1 MVSISCN
8 PTSVWTNGFNASFI
22 IKNDS
27 NINYGSNWNISC
39 SSSGF
44 SITWCDFMK
53 ITPSGDKIILTPQ
66 NYVNPLNANSIL
78 NGNFGG
84 TGIIPK
90 IFTFNSGSV
99 VPVLPITP
107 VPITPVTPVNPV
119 VPITPVKPVV
129 PITPVNPV
137 VPVSPVIPIPIS
149 GVNKQR
155 RVVYLGYWLSDSD
168 VPRIVSDLKNANV
181 THALLTFIT
190 HPDNKKSLT
199 TSASMIESFKSLT
212 TENQKLLTTSS
223 FKLGVSIC
231 GALQVQV
238 PYSLTFCNPDC
249 YYYNNPQKYAQDI
262 FNLVKG
268 TGLENFFDL
277 DIEHINDKFSETAT
291 FLGEVCKELKR
302 LNPRCEISHAPQ
314 PPYFWSSFG
323 NVYDLIYKNYKQ
335 YFDFF
340 NIQYYNNN
348 LCNNFK
354 EIFIKSYE
362 NVAPQTSILELINR
376 GLEPSYLVVGKT
388 IENESNSDNGY
399 IPLQEMSNIVKTAF
413 NTPSLSGWC
422 KTGGLMIWYYNTQN
436 QSENNKQ
443 LLNYFKTSQF

>member
-8 PTSVWTNGFNASFI
+8 PTSVWTNGFNALFI

-39 SSSGF
+39 PSSGF

-53 ITPSGDKIILTPQ
+53 IAVSGDKIILTPQ

-99 VPVLPITP
+99 VPIPVPITPVVPVVPVVPVTPITP
-107 VPITPVTPVNPV
+107 VPITPVPVTPI
-119 VPITPVKPVV
+119 VP
-129 PITPVNPV
+129 
-137 VPVSPVIPIPIS
+137 SS

-190 HPDNKKSLT
+190 HPDNKKPLT
-199 TSASMIESFKSLT
+199 TSGSMIEAFKSLT
-212 TENQKLLTTSS
+212 PANQKLLTTSS

-238 PYSLTFCNPDC
+238 PYSLTFCKSEC
-249 YYYNNPQKYAQDI
+249 YYFNNPQKYAQDI
-262 FNLVKG
+262 FNFVKG
-268 TGLENFFDL
+268 TGLENYVDL
-277 DIEHINDKFSETAT
+277 DIEHINDKFEETAT
-291 FLGEVCKELKR
+291 FIGEVCKELKR
-302 LNPRCEISHAPQ
+302 LNSRCEISQANQ
-314 PPYFWSSFG
+314 QPYFCSSFG

-335 YFDFF
+335 YFDWL
-340 NIQYYNNN
+340 NMQIYNNGPS
-348 LCNNFK
+348 NNF
-354 EIFIKSYE
+354 EQIFVKSHE
-362 NVAPQTSILELINR
+362 GFAPNTSVLELINR
-376 GLEPSYLVVGKT
+376 GLDVSYLVIGKT
-388 IENESNSDNGY
+388 IENESNSENGF
-399 IPLQEMSNIVKTAF
+399 IPLQEMTNIVKTAF
-413 NTPSLSGWC
+413 NTPSLKSWSQQ
-422 KTGGLMIWYYNTQN
+422 GGLMVWYFSSQN
-436 QSENNKQ
+436 LNSENNKQ
-443 LLNYFKTSQF
+443 VLNYLKTTSQF

>member
-44 SITWCDFMK
+44 SIFWCDFMK
-53 ITPSGDKIILTPQ
+53 IAVSGDKIILTPQ

-99 VPVLPITP
+99 IPVVPIVPIVPIT
-107 VPITPVTPVNPV
+107 PITPVTPV
-119 VPITPVKPVV
+119 VPITPVIPIT
-129 PITPVNPV
+129 PITPV
-137 VPVSPVIPIPIS
+137 VPSS

-155 RVVYLGYWLSDSD
+155 RVVYLGYWLSDSG

-181 THALLTFIT
+181 THALLTFILQ
-190 HPDNKKSLT
+190 PDNKKPLT
-199 TSASMIESFKSLT
+199 ISGTMIEAFKSLT
-212 TENQKLLTTSS
+212 PANQTLLTSSS
-223 FKLGVSIC
+223 FKLGVSVG
-231 GALQVQV
+231 GALQIPV

-249 YYYNNPQKYAQDI
+249 YYYNNPKKYAQDI
-262 FNLVKG
+262 FNFVKG
-268 TGLENFFDL
+268 SGLETYFDL
-277 DIEHINDKFSETAT
+277 DIEGVNDKFEETSV

-302 LNPRCEISHAPQ
+302 LNPRCDISHAPQ

-323 NVYDLIYKNYKQ
+323 NVYDSIYKNYKQ

-348 LCNNFK
+348 LCNNFDQ
-354 EIFIKSYE
+354 IFIKSYP
-362 NVAPQTSILELINR
+362 NAAPQTSILELINR
-376 GLEPSYLVVGKT
+376 GYDPSYLVTGKT
-388 IENESNSDNGY
+388 VQGESDISNGY
-399 IPLQEMSNIVKTAF
+399 VPLTEMTNIVKTAF
-413 NTPSLSGWC
+413 NTPILSGWC
-422 KTGGLMIWYYNTQN
+422 KTGGLMIWFYNTQN

-443 LLNYFKTSQF
+443 LLNYFKTTSQF

>member
-44 SITWCDFMK
+44 SIFWCDFMK
-53 ITPSGDKIILTPQ
+53 IAVSGDKIILTPQ

-99 VPVLPITP
+99 IPVVPIVPIVPIT
-107 VPITPVTPVNPV
+107 PITPVTPVT
-119 VPITPVKPVV
+119 PITPVIPIT
-129 PITPVNPV
+129 PITPV
-137 VPVSPVIPIPIS
+137 VPSS

-181 THALLTFIT
+181 THALLTFVT
-190 HPDNKKSLT
+190 HPDNKKPLT
-199 TSASMIESFKSLT
+199 ISGSMIEAFKTLT
-212 TENQKLLTTSS
+212 PANQTLLTSSS
-223 FKLGVSIC
+223 FKLGVSVG
-231 GALQVQV
+231 GALQIPV

-249 YYYNNPQKYAQDI
+249 YYYNNPKKYAQDI

-268 TGLENFFDL
+268 SGLETYFDL
-277 DIEHINDKFSETAT
+277 DIEGVNDKFEETSV

-302 LNPRCEISHAPQ
+302 LNSRCDISHAPQ

-323 NVYDLIYKNYKQ
+323 NVYDNIYKNYKQ

-348 LCNNFK
+348 LCNNFDQ
-354 EIFIKSYE
+354 IFIKSYP
-362 NVAPQTSILELINR
+362 NAAPQTSILELINR
-376 GLEPSYLVVGKT
+376 GYNPSYLVLGKT
-388 IENESNSDNGY
+388 VQGESDISNGY
-399 IPLQEMSNIVKTAF
+399 VSLTEMTNIVKTAF
-413 NTPSLSGWC
+413 NTPSLSGWS
-422 KTGGLMIWYYNTQN
+422 KTGGLMVWYFSSQDLN
-436 QSENNKQ
+436 SENNKQ
-443 LLNYFKTSQF
+443 LLNYLKTTSQFY